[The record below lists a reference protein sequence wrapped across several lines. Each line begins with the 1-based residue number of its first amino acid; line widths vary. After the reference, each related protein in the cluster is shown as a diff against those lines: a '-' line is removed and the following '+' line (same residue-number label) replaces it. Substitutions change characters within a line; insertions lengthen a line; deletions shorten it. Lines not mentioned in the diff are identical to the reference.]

1 MGLGEDGQRRV
12 MPHGKSRL
20 HGIFRHG
27 KDLVLHILVGVAE
40 HLVEPVADLLGMDRN
55 LVIGNG
61 KLVQMQQISVQ
72 PFPVGLPAGIVGLAL
87 LIGDDPLLPG
97 VDQEDPPGLQAG
109 FFYNAGSRNIQDADL
124 RGQYE
129 PVVIRDV
136 IAGGPKSV
144 PVQGRAQN
152 FAVCK
157 KDRGRSVP
165 GLHHGGVIVIKIPLI
180 LAHEGIVLPGLGDDD
195 HHGQGQRHAVH
206 VEEFQGVVQH
216 GGVRAAAVYDREDL
230 VDVLLHDGAGHGLL
244 AGQHPVDVAA
254 DGIDLA
260 VVGDHAVGVGPVPGR
275 GRVCGK
281 TRVHD
286 GDRGHV
292 IRRLQVVIEAPQL
305 ADQEHTLVHDR
316 P

>member
-40 HLVEPVADLLGMDRN
+40 HLVEPVADLLGVNRD
-55 LVIGNG
+55 LVIGDR

-72 PFPVGLPAGIVGLAL
+72 PFPVGPPVGIVGLAL
-87 LIGDDPLLPG
+87 LVGDDPLLLS
-97 VDQEDPPGLQAG
+97 VDQQDPAGLQAG
-109 FFYNAGSRNIQDADL
+109 FFYNTGCRNIQDADL
-124 RGQYE
+124 GGQDE
-129 PVVIRDV
+129 AVVIRDV

-144 PVQGRAQN
+144 PVQGRAQD

-165 GLHHGGVIVIKIPLI
+165 GLHHSGVIVIKIPLV
-180 LAHEGIVLPGLGDDD
+180 LAHEGVVLPGLGDDD
-195 HHGQGQRHAVH
+195 HHGQGQGHAVH
-206 VEEFQGVVQH
+206 VEEFQGIVQH
-216 GGVRAAAVYDREDL
+216 GGVRTAPVYDGEDL
-230 VDVLLHDGAGHGLL
+230 VDILLHNRAGHGLL
-244 AGQHPVDVAA
+244 SGQHPVDVAA
-254 DGIDLA
+254 DGIDLT
-260 VVGDHAVGVGPVPGR
+260 VVGDHAVRVGPVPGR

-281 TRVHD
+281 TRVHN

-292 IRRLQVVIEAPQL
+292 IRRLQVVVEAPQL
-305 ADQEHTLVHDR
+305 ADQEHTLVYYR